1 MLPSLLQALADVSNF
16 TAGGGKEQL
25 F

>member
-25 F
+25 L